1 MHSEENNRWIMNI
14 ALDENESVEAR
25 KQALFWAGQTGGSI
39 TDLVGLYSR
48 MQNREMKEQLIFVYS
63 QRNERAA
70 VDKLLE
76 IARTDG
82 DREMRK
88 KALFWLAIQR
98 STGGGPAA
106 GDHRPMTR
114 AAFIVL
120 GLAGLVAIPAS
131 AQSLA
136 ARIGEARSGSV
147 RFSYASREDVCGN
160 GDNNIQTGRGRHY
173 RNGDDD
179 DDYEQFCDYGPVR
192 IRLTLSDGE
201 VTRLRV
207 SVGGRLRENATPATD
222 LGMVSVREATDYL
235 FSLAR
240 RSRTRAGGEAVF
252 AVTLADSIMPWPEML
267 RIARD
272 ENIRRETQAVGLLA
286 RAGRGGR
293 GD

>member
-1 MHSEENNRWIMNI
+1 
-14 ALDENESVEAR
+14 
-25 KQALFWAGQTGGSI
+25 
-39 TDLVGLYSR
+39 
-48 MQNREMKEQLIFVYS
+48 
-63 QRNERAA
+63 
-70 VDKLLE
+70 
-76 IARTDG
+76 
-82 DREMRK
+82 
-88 KALFWLAIQR
+88 
-98 STGGGPAA
+98 
-106 GDHRPMTR
+106 MTR
-114 AAFIVL
+114 TAFIVL

-173 RNGDDD
+173 RNGGDD

-252 AVTLADSIMPWPEML
+252 AVTLADSITPWPEML

-272 ENIRRETQAVGLLA
+272 ENIRQETRKQSVFWLGQAAGDVATEGLSELAEDEDEDREVRESAVFALSQLSDDEGVPALIRIARSNKDPKIRRTALFWLGQSEDPRALDLFEELLA
-286 RAGRGGR
+286 NN
-293 GD
+293 